1 MKDII
6 KMIKFIEKMGRLLFT
21 VLAGVSMWVTMTPVR
36 KKYHASFDDYDSN
49 VSSSSND
56 WGI

>member
-1 MKDII
+1 MVPALSVIFII
-6 KMIKFIEKMGRLLFT
+6 INLL
-21 VLAGVSMWVTMTPVR
+21 LGIAIPVGLCIFFR